1 MKKRAIHKVQNIK
14 GLYDPRYEHD
24 ACGVGFIAQLRKEA
38 SHETIQKG
46 IEILENLDHRGAVG
60 AEKNSGDGAGLLSQ
74 TPHDFFRKEFDKEGL
89 TLPNPGEYGA
99 GIVFLPPQPAETKWT
114 MEMFESL
121 VEKMG
126 QQVIHWR
133 KVPTDNSSLGKM
145 VRDVEPAMFQV
156 FIRRGDDCQD
166 DAAFERRLYVIHKYA
181 QKVIRGANRIG
192 SPYFYICSLSYKTIT
207 YKGMLTTSQ
216 LPLYFPDLK
225 DPDFTSRLALVHSR
239 FSTNTFP
246 SWPLAQPFRYL
257 AHNGE
262 INTLRGNI
270 NWMRAR
276 ESIFES
282 DLFTKDEIEKL
293 LPIIDD
299 TQSDSAIL
307 DNAVELLV
315 LAGRSLPHVMAML
328 IPEAWAS
335 DEEMDEEARA
345 FYEYHATLMEPWDG
359 PASIA
364 FTDGHI
370 IGATLDRNGLRP
382 SRYQVTYDGTL
393 VMASEAGVLYY
404 PPEEIEYKG
413 WLQPGRMFVASL
425 DEGRIIK
432 NAEIK
437 QKLASARPY
446 GKWLDDGKIELASL
460 KDAASPHQPDHK
472 TLVHR
477 QTVYGYTKEDLEMI
491 IRPMAENAKEPIGS
505 MGSDTPLAVLSD
517 RAQNLFNYF
526 YQLFAQVTNPPI
538 DPIRE
543 VSVMSLVS
551 FIGAQGHILN
561 ETEEHC
567 RVIELPQP
575 VISNNDL
582 EKLKSVGEYHFRS
595 RTISTVF
602 PVSEEGKTGALKKAV
617 EDICRQ
623 ASQAVEENR
632 NIIILSDREADK
644 TNCPVPS
651 LLAVS
656 AVHHHL
662 IREGTRA
669 KVGII
674 VETGAAREVHH
685 FALLL
690 GYGASAVNPFL
701 AFETIE
707 DLRIRGELNVDL
719 EPKEARRN
727 FKKAVSKGLLKI
739 MSKMGISTMQSYI
752 GAQIFE
758 AVGLSK
764 EFVDAYFSGTAS
776 RIGGIGIDEVE
787 RESLM
792 RHLHAYPDQSP
803 GIDVRLDDGGSY
815 KWRARGERHT
825 YSPETIHLLQQST
838 RTGDFPLFQQYTS
851 LINHE
856 AEAHNTIRGIL
867 DFASTKSIPIEEVE
881 PEEEIVKRFFT
892 GAMSFGSIS
901 KEAHETIAIAMN
913 RLGGRSNTGEGGE
926 DSSRFHPLP
935 NGDSARSAIKQV
947 ASGRFGVTSN
957 YLVNADEIQI
967 KMAQGAKP
975 GEGGHLPGGK
985 VDQVIASVRHSTPGV
1000 GLISP
1005 PPHHDIYSIEDLA
1018 QLIFDLKNANNKA
1031 RINVKLV
1038 SEVGVGTIAAGVA
1051 KGHAEAVLISG
1062 HDGGTGASPQS
1073 SIKHAGLPWELG
1085 LAETHQVLMAN
1096 DLRSRIV
1103 VQTDGRIMSGK
1114 DIAIATLLG
1123 AEEWGAATSALVVSG
1138 CIMMRKCQLNT
1149 CPVGV
1154 ATQNEELRKNFTG
1167 KPEFLVNYFIFLAR
1181 EMRQIM
1187 ARLGMRT
1194 VNEMVGRSD
1203 LLRTRE
1209 NIQHWKAKYL
1219 NLDNLLM
1226 KAKSPNCAPYQT
1238 DPQEFGLEDA
1248 VDNELIK
1255 IAQPALKEGKK
1266 VKGEINVRNVQRTV
1280 GGMLAAEVSRA
1291 YGEEGLPEDTI
1302 HIKVNGSAGQSF
1314 AAFGAKG
1321 ITFEIEG
1328 EANDYFGK
1336 GLSGSKLI
1344 LYPPKKVKY
1353 DPHVNAIVGNV
1364 AFYGATSGEAYIRG
1378 TGGERFCVRNS
1389 GAHVVVE
1396 RVGDN
1401 GCEYMTGGRV
1411 AILGPIGKNFAAG
1424 MSGGIAYLL
1433 DCDEQSR
1440 KRINPDMVDI
1450 EELSDPEEIESLR
1463 AMVQRHVDYTG
1474 SRSATTLLE
1483 NWDPARFTKIM
1494 PIDYKRALAEIEAE
1508 SSDEDGEDAP
1518 VSNPLRQ
1525 EEALK
1530 EG

>member
-1 MKKRAIHKVQNIK
+1 MKKKTTDKFPNN

-24 ACGVGFIAQLRKEA
+24 ACGVGFIAQLRGEA
-38 SHETIQKG
+38 SHMIVKKG

-60 AEKNSGDGAGLLSQ
+60 AEKNSGDGAGMLCQ
-74 TPHDFFRKEFDKEGL
+74 IPHDFFRKEFDKQDQ
-89 TLPNPGEYGA
+89 TLPAPGEYGA
-99 GIVFLPPQPAETKWT
+99 GILFLPPEPSQKKWVIERFT
-114 MEMFESL
+114 AIVKE
-121 VEKMG
+121 MG
-126 QQVIHWR
+126 QRIILWR
-133 KVPTDNSSLGKM
+133 DVPTNNNSLGKM
-145 VRDVEPAMFQV
+145 VREVEPSMAQV
-156 FIRRGDDCQD
+156 FIARGEDCD
-166 DAAFERRLYVIHKYA
+166 DADAFERRLYVIHKYA
-181 QKVIRGANRIG
+181 QKMIRESGKPG
-192 SPYFYICSLSYKTIT
+192 SSYFYISSLSYKTIT

-216 LPLYFPDLK
+216 FPDYFLDLS

-262 INTLRGNI
+262 INTLRGNV

-282 DLFTKDEIEKL
+282 DLFTPDEIAKL

-328 IPEAWAS
+328 IPEAWAGDS
-335 DEEMDEEARA
+335 EMEEKKRA

-382 SRYQVTYDGTL
+382 SRYQVTYDGIL
-393 VMASEAGVLYY
+393 VMASEAGVVYY
-404 PPEEIEYKG
+404 PPEEIEHKG

-425 DEGRIIK
+425 DEGRIIDDG
-432 NAEIK
+432 EIK
-437 QKLASARPY
+437 KELASARPY
-446 GKWLDDGKIELASL
+446 GKWLDNGKIELGAL
-460 KDAASPHQPDHK
+460 NRVPSPHQPDHDS
-472 TLVHR
+472 LVHR
-477 QTVYGYTKEDLEMI
+477 QTVYGYTKEDLQII
-491 IRPMAENAKEPIGS
+491 IRPMAENGVEPIGS

-517 RAQNLFNYF
+517 RPENIFNYF

-543 VSVMSLVS
+543 ASVMSLVS
-551 FIGAQGHILN
+551 FIGSQGHLLS

-567 RVIELPQP
+567 HVIELPHP
-575 VISNNDL
+575 VISNDEL
-582 EKLKSVGEYHFRS
+582 ERLRMVDQAHYRA
-595 RTISTVF
+595 RNISTVF
-602 PVSEEGKTGALKKAV
+602 AADETKPGSLQKAL
-617 EDICRQ
+617 EDICKQ
-623 ASQAVEENR
+623 ASKGVADGC
-632 NIIILSDREADK
+632 NIIIISDRDADK
-644 TNCPVPS
+644 VHCPIPS

-669 KVGII
+669 SVGII

-690 GYGASAVNPFL
+690 GYGASAINPFL
-701 AFETIE
+701 VFETIE
-707 DLRIRGELNVDL
+707 DMRLRGQLGVAL
-719 EPKEARRN
+719 EAKEARRN

-739 MSKMGISTMQSYI
+739 MSKMGISTVQSYI

-758 AVGLSK
+758 AVGLSQ
-764 EFVDAYFSGTAS
+764 ELIDAYFSGTAS
-776 RIGGIGIDEVE
+776 QIGGIGINEVE
-787 RESLM
+787 QESLK
-792 RHLHAYPDQSP
+792 RHHYAYPDQTLSEN
-803 GIDVRLDDGGSY
+803 IRLEDGGIF

-825 YSPETIHLLQQST
+825 YSPDTIHMLQQST
-838 RTGDFPLFQQYTS
+838 RMGDFELFSKYTD

-856 AEAHNTIRGIL
+856 AEEHNTIRGLI
-867 DFASTKSIPIEEVE
+867 DFVETTPVPIEEVE
-881 PEEEIVKRFFT
+881 SEEEIVKRFFT

-901 KEAHETIAIAMN
+901 IEAHETIAIAMN

-926 DSSRFHPLP
+926 DVSRFEPRA

-947 ASGRFGVTSN
+947 ASGRFGVTSH

-985 VDQVIASVRHSTPGV
+985 VDKIIASVRHSTPGV

-1018 QLIFDLKNANNKA
+1018 QLIFDLKNANDKA

-1085 LAETHQVLMAN
+1085 LAETHQVLMRN

-1114 DIAIATLLG
+1114 DVAIATLLG

-1138 CIMMRKCQLNT
+1138 CIMMRQCQLNT

-1154 ATQNEELRKNFTG
+1154 ATQDPELRKNFPG
-1167 KPEFLVNYFIFLAR
+1167 KPEYLVNYFMFLAR
-1181 EMRQIM
+1181 QMRQLM
-1187 ARLGMRT
+1187 AQLGFKT

-1203 LLRTRE
+1203 LLKKRE
-1209 NIQHWKAKYL
+1209 NVEHWKAKHL
-1219 NLDNLLM
+1219 NLDKLL
-1226 KAKSPNCAPYQT
+1226 ARATSPNCTAYQT
-1238 DPQEFGLEDA
+1238 EAQDFGLEKA
-1248 VDNELIK
+1248 VDHQLIAMAK
-1255 IAQPALKEGKK
+1255 SALKDGAK
-1266 VKGEINVRNVQRTV
+1266 VKGEITVRNVQRTV
-1280 GGMLAAEVSRA
+1280 GGMLSAEVSRA
-1291 YGEEGLPEDTI
+1291 FGGQGLPDDTI
-1302 HIKVNGSAGQSF
+1302 YFKLDGSIGQSF

-1336 GLSGSKLI
+1336 GLSGAKLI
-1344 LYPPKKVKY
+1344 LYPPKESTF
-1353 DPHVNAIVGNV
+1353 DPHTNVIVGNV

-1378 TGGERFCVRNS
+1378 VGGERFCVRNS
-1389 GAHVVVE
+1389 GAQVVVE
-1396 RVGDN
+1396 QVGDN

-1411 AILGPIGKNFAAG
+1411 VILGPVGKNFAAG

-1433 DCDEQSR
+1433 DIDEKSR
-1440 KRINPDMVDI
+1440 GRINIDMVAI
-1450 EELSDPEEIESLR
+1450 EALVDQKEISEVRS
-1463 AMVQRHVDYTG
+1463 MIERHVEYTG
-1474 SRSATTLLE
+1474 SRSAKALLD
-1483 NWDPARFTKIM
+1483 NWNPGRITKVM
-1494 PIDYKRALAEIEAE
+1494 PRDYKRALADLAAEAVGKKIERA
-1508 SSDEDGEDAP
+1508 S
-1518 VSNPLRQ
+1518 VRQ
-1525 EEALK
+1525 EPL
-1530 EG
+1530 